1 MTVESGLDEADD
13 TGTTPMPSGTVT
25 FLFTDVEG
33 STELWQR
40 DSDRMGAALATHDAR
55 VRAAIEHHGGYI
67 FGLGGDGFFAAFSST
82 AGALSAARSVQDAMA
97 DEQLIRVRLGLHTGE
112 AQTRQGAFFGMEVNR
127 TARIATSGHGGQI
140 VMSAVTAAL
149 CPTED
154 LVELGAFRLRG
165 LDDDIVLWQL
175 GLESF
180 PALRTERATGNIS
193 APINNFIGRTAD
205 LGIVEAAV
213 RRNRMVTLIGPGG
226 VGKTRLALQVA
237 GELDREFRDGTW
249 MASLASLTD
258 PSLVASAVADDL
270 RLRVSP
276 TSTAEETLTRWFAGN
291 HVLLVIDN
299 CEHVAADAAAL
310 IEHLTDVA
318 SASRILTTSQV
329 PTGVRGENL
338 LPVEPL
344 DSGGDEPASR
354 RLFIDRARTLQPDFD
369 PDQSESASIDEICE
383 RLDHLPLAIE
393 LAASRM
399 RAMTPSEIAAR
410 LDERLRFLASRNRR
424 APDRHKTLDAAVR
437 WSYDLLEELDQTVLR
452 KLSIFVGPF
461 GMDEAQAVLADDD
474 LDEWDIL
481 DSVIDLVDRSLV
493 SSAAHDGTT
502 RYHLLESIKAFGLA
516 ELAASGDFEAAQ
528 SAYAAEYHRLVLEL
542 GPALLGPRDRDAVL
556 TVGSEWPHIR
566 AALQVTSDDIDS
578 TRFEEMYA
586 ALGPIWNAHAR
597 TIEGVQWA
605 EALMRRPVIDPH
617 KRAAALNPAAG
628 VANAHTSG
636 AGQPFADEAIA
647 LWQAHDTIPPVAVLA
662 NQALDEMLHAHDEEA
677 IATCRSVIAMCS
689 ELDAAS
695 WNRDFAMANALSV
708 LGTIGGDT
716 EFLREI
722 YGREM
727 ARAETIGCSWH
738 ETALRAAVSPCAG
751 ELVDDPVAFVQES
764 VDRLLA
770 IGNPHSAAHCL
781 EQLAI
786 HNLKAGDTP
795 NAATL
800 QLESIRLTVDHAP
813 GYLTL
818 RISMAVLFSMWSEP
832 ERAARL
838 LGYARHAN
846 ERQGGLGSSGQIRL
860 ASMSESVLR
869 KALDTDFEVREDEGR
884 ALREAEAVELAV
896 AVLTDVASG
905 ER

>member
-1 MTVESGLDEADD
+1 MTVEDGLDTSDGPRDVA
-13 TGTTPMPSGTVT
+13 MPTGTVT

-55 VRAAIEHHGGYI
+55 VRSAIEGHNGYI
-67 FGLGGDGFFAAFSST
+67 FGLGGDGFFAAF
-82 AGALSAARSVQDAMA
+82 ASAADAVAAARAVQAAMA

-127 TARIATSGHGGQI
+127 TARIATSGHGGQV
-140 VMSAVTAAL
+140 VMSGVTAAL

-154 LVELGAFRLRG
+154 MVELGSFRLRG
-165 LDDDIVLWQL
+165 LDNDIVLWQL
-175 GLESF
+175 GLDPF
-180 PALRTERATGNIS
+180 PLLRTDRVSGNITT
-193 APINNFIGRTAD
+193 PINNFIGRSAD
-205 LGIVEAAV
+205 LGVVEAAV

-237 GELDREFRDGTW
+237 SELDREFRDGTW

-276 TSTAEETLTRWFAGN
+276 SSTAEETLARWFAGN
-291 HVLLVIDN
+291 HVLLVVDN
-299 CEHVAADAAAL
+299 CEHVAEEAAEL
-310 IEHLTDVA
+310 IEQLTA
-318 SASRILTTSQV
+318 TPSASRILTTSQV

-354 RLFIDRARTLQPDFD
+354 RLFIDRAQTLQPDFA
-369 PDQSESASIDEICE
+369 PDDADAAAIDEICE

-399 RAMTPSEIAAR
+399 RAMTPTEIAAR
-410 LDERLRFLASRNRR
+410 LDERLRFLSSRNRR

-437 WSYDLLEELDQTVLR
+437 WSYDLLEETDQAVLR
-452 KLSIFVGPF
+452 KLAIFVGPF
-461 GMDEAQAVLADDD
+461 AIEQAQAVLADDD
-474 LDEWDIL
+474 LDEWDVL

-493 SSAAHDGTT
+493 SSSARDGGT

-516 ELAASGDFEAAQ
+516 ELSASGDFDDTEAG
-528 SAYAAEYHRLVLEL
+528 YVAEYHRLVAEL
-542 GPALLGPRDRDAVL
+542 GPALLGPGDRDAVL
-556 TVGSEWPHIR
+556 TVTMEWPHIR
-566 AALQVTSDDIDS
+566 AAFQTTSNDRDS

-597 TIEGVQWA
+597 TIEGVQWGEVLLQRA
-605 EALMRRPVIDPH
+605 VLDPH

-628 VANAHTSG
+628 VANAHSSG
-636 AGQPFADEAIA
+636 AGRPFADEALA
-647 LWQAHDTIPPVAVLA
+647 LWQEHDTIPPVAVLA
-662 NQALDEMLHAHDEEA
+662 NRALDEMLHARDEEA
-677 IATCRSVIAMCS
+677 IATCRGVIEMCR
-689 ELDAAS
+689 ELDDAS

-708 LGTIGGDT
+708 LGTIGNDT
-716 EFLREI
+716 EFLKEI
-722 YGREM
+722 YAREQ
-727 ARAETIGCSWH
+727 ARAATIGCSWH

-770 IGNPHSAAHCL
+770 IGNPHSASHCL

-800 QLESIRLTVDHAP
+800 QLESIRLTADHAP

-818 RISMAVLFSMWSEP
+818 RISMAVLFSMWSQP
-832 ERAARL
+832 DRAARL
-838 LGYARHAN
+838 LGYAREDN
-846 ERQGGLGSSGQIRL
+846 DRNGGLGSSGQIRL

-869 KALDTDFEVREDEGR
+869 KALEDEFDALEDQGR
-884 ALREAEAVELAV
+884 SLSETEAVNLAV
-896 AVLTDVASG
+896 AVLTDVAQS
-905 ER
+905 